1 MNADALGD
9 GATSRAF
16 HAEHAMTPAAFL
28 QLAVALGLGLLV
40 GLQRERTDRSVAGVR
55 TFPLIT
61 MFGTV
66 CAQLAQTFGGWIIA
80 AGLVALAGIVISAN
94 LAISKQGDFDPGTTT
109 EMATVLLFG
118 AGALTVINLS
128 ASVMIGGVVALL
140 LYLKPQMHRL
150 VAAIGESDLRAI
162 MQFALISLVILPVL
176 PDREFGPYQVLN
188 PFRIWMMVVLI
199 VGISLSGYVA
209 FKLLGTHA
217 GTLVGG
223 VLGGLISSTAT
234 TVSFARSSRSVK
246 ESAALSAAVI
256 LIASAVVFARVLAL
270 IGAAAA
276 PAFAALAPP
285 LVAMLGVM
293 CLLAAALYFFTRNHK
308 AQPPKPENPAQLKSA
323 LVFGALYAVVIFLV
337 AVARD
342 HFGQAGL
349 YTVAVLSGLSD
360 MDAIT
365 LSTSQL
371 VAAGQL
377 DAATGWRAILAAS
390 LSNIVFKTGAVA
402 VLGSRGLLLRVGL
415 TFALAL
421 AAGAAILML
430 WP

>member
-1 MNADALGD
+1 
-9 GATSRAF
+9 
-16 HAEHAMTPAAFL
+16 MTPDAFL
-28 QLAVALGLGLLV
+28 QLAVALGIGLLV
-40 GLQRERTDRSVAGVR
+40 GLQREKTDRTVAGVR

-80 AGLVALAGIVISAN
+80 AGLVALAGIVIAAN
-94 LAISKQGDFDPGTTT
+94 LMKWKQGDYDPGTTT

-118 AGALTVINLS
+118 AGALTVTSLS

-150 VAAIGESDLRAI
+150 VEAIGEGDLRAI

-176 PDREFGPYQVLN
+176 PDREFGPYHVLN
-188 PFRIWMMVVLI
+188 PFRIWLMVVLI

-209 FKLLGTHA
+209 FKLLGTRG

-234 TVSFARSSRSVK
+234 TVSFARSSRSALG
-246 ESAALSAAVI
+246 SASLFAAVI

-270 IGAAAA
+270 IAVAAA
-276 PAFAALAPP
+276 PAFPALAPP
-285 LVAMLGVM
+285 LAVMLGVM
-293 CLLAAALYFFTRNHK
+293 CLLAGTLYFFTRHR
-308 AQPPKPENPAQLKSA
+308 AMQPPEQENPAELKSA
-323 LVFGALYAVVIFLV
+323 LLFGGLYATVLFLV
-337 AVARD
+337 AVARE

-371 VAAGQL
+371 VAGGQL
-377 DAATGWRAILAAS
+377 DAGIAWRAILAAS
-390 LSNIVFKTGAVA
+390 LSNIAFKTGLVA
-402 VLGSRGLLLRVGL
+402 VLGSRGLLLRVGAH
-415 TFALAL
+415 FAVAL
-421 AAGAAILML
+421 AAGAAILVW